1 MNYTILTS
9 LFNSEYM
16 PAEDL
21 WLSGN
26 RINYYY
32 FGQYIISF
40 ITKISQSEIKEGFN
54 LGWLP
59 CMMTTFTFMAP
70 CMIGY
75 NLGNY
80 LVKDNEKKKKNLV
93 SSLLAI
99 LAGLAVSIG
108 GTLYYPIYN
117 FIVDRNGEPY
127 YYWEDTRYI
136 GYRPDTNDKT
146 INEIVPYSNLVGDL
160 HAHHIDTMLVF
171 LTLAL
176 LLQLL
181 LNNEEKSTKNSLSS
195 PNIMLLSIIL
205 GMQKMTNYWDFP
217 IYLVVISIT
226 IIFNNLMRYNFSKK
240 NFFTTLAQI
249 LEIILLEEIV
259 TLPFTLDLYLSA
271 NKILLTHVTSPFY
284 KLVVLWGLPIVC
296 VLLHIVE
303 LLINFIKGKEKNKF
317 FKQVSEYISKIEKTD
332 MFIFIIGCCAIGL
345 IIIPEIIYVKDIYG
359 EEFKRANTMYKLC
372 YQAEIMFDISVSY
385 ILLKF
390 LFGKYSLI
398 KKSIATSLIIAFIS
412 TFGYGINGINY
423 VTNNFNREK
432 TDSLAN
438 TEYYIKKYY
447 PHEYEAIQ
455 WIKNN
460 VDKDDVILEK
470 ASGSYTIN
478 SHISV
483 FSGNPTVLG
492 WHGHEWIWRADK
504 NYDAPKEVKE
514 RWDDINTLYT
524 SINVSKIEEIIDK
537 YDIKYIYISDTLD
550 ANYKTTNKTTLRL
563 LGETVYEDKISEDNI
578 IQIIKVR

>member
-1 MNYTILTS
+1 MIITEMIFFIVFCFWSYVRSYTPEINYTTEKFMNYTILTS

-54 LGWLP
+54 LGIV
-59 CMMTTFTFMAP
+59 TINTFTFMAP

-259 TLPFTLDLYLSA
+259 T
-271 NKILLTHVTSPFY
+271 
-284 KLVVLWGLPIVC
+284 
-296 VLLHIVE
+296 
-303 LLINFIKGKEKNKF
+303 
-317 FKQVSEYISKIEKTD
+317 
-332 MFIFIIGCCAIGL
+332 
-345 IIIPEIIYVKDIYG
+345 
-359 EEFKRANTMYKLC
+359 
-372 YQAEIMFDISVSY
+372 
-385 ILLKF
+385 
-390 LFGKYSLI
+390 
-398 KKSIATSLIIAFIS
+398 
-412 TFGYGINGINY
+412 
-423 VTNNFNREK
+423 
-432 TDSLAN
+432 
-438 TEYYIKKYY
+438 
-447 PHEYEAIQ
+447 
-455 WIKNN
+455 
-460 VDKDDVILEK
+460 
-470 ASGSYTIN
+470 
-478 SHISV
+478 
-483 FSGNPTVLG
+483 
-492 WHGHEWIWRADK
+492 
-504 NYDAPKEVKE
+504 
-514 RWDDINTLYT
+514 
-524 SINVSKIEEIIDK
+524 
-537 YDIKYIYISDTLD
+537 
-550 ANYKTTNKTTLRL
+550 
-563 LGETVYEDKISEDNI
+563 
-578 IQIIKVR
+578 